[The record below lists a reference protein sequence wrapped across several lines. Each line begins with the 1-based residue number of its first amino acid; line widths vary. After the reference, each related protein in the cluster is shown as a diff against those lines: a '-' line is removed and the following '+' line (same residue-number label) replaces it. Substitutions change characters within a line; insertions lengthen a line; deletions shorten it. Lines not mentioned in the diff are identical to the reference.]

1 MSEKT
6 TYPFKYGEL
15 MILAQQLAEQVKE
28 DHKFRL
34 DRDSHTTYGESMT
47 YDKAKRVLALL
58 EEQEART

>member
-1 MSEKT
+1 MTEKA

-15 MILAQQLAEQVKE
+15 RILAEQLAQQVKE
-28 DHKFRL
+28 DHMFRL

>member
-15 MILAQQLAEQVKE
+15 RILAQQLAEQVKE

-34 DRDSHTTYGESMT
+34 DRDSQTTYGESMT

-58 EEQEART
+58 EEQGART